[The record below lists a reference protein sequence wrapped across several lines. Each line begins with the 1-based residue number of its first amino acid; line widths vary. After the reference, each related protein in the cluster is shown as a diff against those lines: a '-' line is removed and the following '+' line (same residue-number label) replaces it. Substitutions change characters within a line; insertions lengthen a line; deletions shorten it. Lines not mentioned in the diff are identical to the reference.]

1 LLRRG
6 ASDILTPSA
15 IRAIHH
21 EFTPRVQELVRM
33 DFRLTDEQKQIQTM
47 VKDFAESEIKPHL
60 FEWDEA
66 QHFPVPEFKKAGEL
80 GLLGVTIPE
89 QYGGAGLSY
98 IDYANVVE
106 ELAVVDSG
114 FGLSVAAHNS
124 LGTGHIYLAGNEEQ
138 RKKWLPKLTSG
149 DWIGAWGL
157 TEPGSGSD
165 ASGMRTAAVKDGN
178 EWVLNGTK
186 NFITNATC
194 ADISVVLAVTDK
206 SNQKHGI
213 TAFAVEMDRKG
224 IRPGKK
230 ENKLG
235 MRVSDT
241 AELVMEDCR
250 VPNENVLGKIG
261 YGFID
266 AMKILDGGRI
276 SIGALA
282 VGIARG
288 AYEAAR
294 DYSKQRTAFGQPISG
309 FQAIQFMLADMAT
322 EIDAARLL
330 CYRAA
335 TIKDAGER
343 VTQYSAM
350 AKLFASEVAVRCTE
364 KGVQIFGGYGFIKEY
379 PAEKYYRDVKLCTIG
394 EGTSEIQRMVIAR
407 NLLAGVNQ

>member
-1 LLRRG
+1 
-6 ASDILTPSA
+6 
-15 IRAIHH
+15 
-21 EFTPRVQELVRM
+21 M
-33 DFRLTDEQKQIQTM
+33 DFRLTDEQKQIQEM
-47 VKDFAESEIKPHL
+47 VREFAESEIRPHL
-60 FEWDEA
+60 MEWDEA
-66 QHFPVPEFKKAGEL
+66 QHFPVETFKRAGEL
-80 GLLGVTIPE
+80 GLLGVTLPE
-89 QYGGAGLSY
+89 EYGGAGLSY
-98 IDYANVVE
+98 VDYVHVIE

-124 LGTGHIYLAGNEEQ
+124 LCTGHTHLAGNEEQ
-138 RKKWLPKLTSG
+138 RKKWLPKLATG
-149 DWIGAWGL
+149 EWIGAWGL

-186 NFITNATC
+186 NFITNATY
-194 ADISVVLAVTDK
+194 ADLSVVLAVTDK
-206 SNQKHGI
+206 TDQKHGI

-250 VPNENVLGKIG
+250 VPNGNVLGKVG

-266 AMKILDGGRI
+266 AMKVLDGGRI

-288 AYEAAR
+288 AFESSR
-294 DYSKQRTAFGQPISG
+294 DYSKQRTAFGKPISE

-335 TIKDAGER
+335 VMKDAGER
-343 VTQYSAM
+343 VTQFSAM
-350 AKLFASEVAVRCTE
+350 AKLYASEVAVRATE
-364 KGVQIFGGYGFIKEY
+364 KGVQIFGGYGFVKDF

-407 NLLAGVNQ
+407 NILSGGV